1 MHLKKT
7 RRNGRIYLSVVQNS
21 REGGRTRTKTIES
34 IGYVDTLEKTYS
46 DPIAHFQ
53 AYVES
58 LNEQRRAQNPP
69 IELRF
74 AADSKIDPDHVA
86 SARWGCA
93 IALAYLD
100 ALGVHDY
107 FDARAGHRGFPPH
120 AGRIFELLA
129 SERIIHVASK
139 RESWER
145 RASFPRPCNF
155 SLTEV
160 YQALPCFAAHDEG
173 LIRAMN
179 AAYRRIRGS
188 RRRAQ
193 TYVVLSPAAFAETG
207 DVASAHKAAASQ
219 VGGMAMILDEDT
231 IPVSYRFV
239 SSRPTP
245 DEFAALA
252 REARRDT
259 GAARAVVIAS
269 RASDIEQTMAALGAQ
284 GDGFI
289 FYRPLRSAV
298 PELQSWVDDPQG
310 YIATQSGSY
319 KVKSRLTSV
328 NASDATVPVKEL
340 VLWGR
345 DFAQR
350 TRLRRTNAVEQ
361 RSTPPETGRENTSL
375 APVDQLS
382 ATEAHLVDSRSDE
395 PPLAS
400 GKANTSKDA
409 DDPRHSHRAA
419 PPADLDGYLYLV
431 TSETKQ
437 PEAVIFHLYREI
449 WRLAEPFQV
458 LESDFS
464 PSPYPV
470 SHDQHIQAHFL
481 ICYTAFFALR
491 LLRADMGWRYN
502 AAQVADALL
511 RMEGAYLDENWFL
524 FSYRSDITD
533 AIEEAAG
540 VDVARR
546 LRTPPEIR
554 RDIARARSHI
564 EHSE

>member
-7 RRNGRIYLSVVQNS
+7 RRNGRIYLSVVQNY

-34 IGYVDTLEKTYS
+34 IGYVDTLEKIHP

-53 AYVES
+53 VYVDG

-69 IELRF
+69 IELKF

-100 ALGVHDY
+100 ALGVRDY
-107 FDARAGHRGFPPH
+107 FDARAGHKGFPPH

-155 SLTEV
+155 SLTEA

-207 DVASAHKAAASQ
+207 DVASTQRAVSSQ

-269 RASDIEQTMAALGAQ
+269 RASDIEQTMAALNVQ

-328 NASDATVPVKEL
+328 NASDTTVPVKEL

-361 RSTPPETGRENTSL
+361 HGAPRETEQENVSL
-375 APVDQLS
+375 TAVDRLS
-382 ATEAHLVDSRSDE
+382 VTEAHLVDSHSRE
-395 PPLAS
+395 LLAGP
-400 GKANTSKDA
+400 GKINTKDA
-409 DDPRHSHRAA
+409 DDLRHSHRAA
-419 PPADLDGYLYLV
+419 SPTDLDGYLYLV

-449 WRLAEPFQV
+449 WRMAEPFQV